1 MLQYE
6 APQSFWP
13 EEPSHQEPEPAGPL
27 AGPNVMNVV
36 LVGAEC
42 APWSKTG
49 LSAQPEPSSS
59 VIWVFK
65 ILPTLFVV
73 PATLLLYFDVLRL
86 SSRLTP
92 TFEL

>member
-1 MLQYE
+1 MRHFSFCLLRDRNLQGDDILAFLLLQYE

-13 EEPSHQEPEPAGPL
+13 EEPSYQEPEPSGPL

-49 LSAQPEPSSS
+49 SSCHSEPSSS
-59 VIWVFK
+59 LAWVF
-65 ILPTLFVV
+65 
-73 PATLLLYFDVLRL
+73 
-86 SSRLTP
+86 
-92 TFEL
+92 